1 MFDCRQR
8 FAGKPLSP
16 VSPTYQIRR
25 SHDSEGDI
33 EFDFWGACQNGDHDS
48 FSGRFS
54 GTDVEFQS
62 QASLVEE
69 GFGDSSPALW
79 ERNTSGS
86 TDYESSPLLPHDHR
100 SSNLSPTS
108 RKKAIAEG
116 RRQLMEMVRHMS
128 ESCYELSLKD
138 IVDEKHISAVQKG
151 TVVEKSSA
159 FHPETEPQM
168 KKQKKK
174 KKGINKARQVSR
186 IRSMDSENFLLKM
199 FFPTSLA
206 LKKKSKAGE
215 CSKVSP
221 TPSFVETKHHID
233 KEWWIKR
240 FFLVGDSKRSR
251 GNIMSGSTSSSN
263 SSTSRHD
270 DASFIPGCW
279 CFFHT
284 KKNKAKRQKGCLLE
298 CN

>member
-1 MFDCRQR
+1 MFDHRQR
-8 FAGKPLSP
+8 FAGKPLSS
-16 VSPTYQIRR
+16 VSPTYRIRS

-48 FSGRFS
+48 FSGRFG
-54 GTDVEFQS
+54 GTDVEFQA

-69 GFGDSSPALW
+69 GFGASSPALW

-86 TDYESSPLLPHDHR
+86 IDYESSPLLPHVHR
-100 SSNLSPTS
+100 SCNLSPTS

-116 RRQLMEMVRHMS
+116 RRELMEMVRDMS

-138 IVDEKHISAVQKG
+138 IVDEKHISVVQEG

-159 FHPETEPQM
+159 FHPETEPRM
-168 KKQKKK
+168 KNQKKK

-186 IRSMDSENFLLKM
+186 IRSMDSETFLLKM

-206 LKKKSKAGE
+206 LKKKPKAGE

-221 TPSFVETKHHID
+221 NPSFVETKHHID

-240 FFLVGDSKRSR
+240 FFLGDSKRRR
-251 GNIMSGSTSSSN
+251 GNIMSGSTSSS
-263 SSTSRHD
+263 SSSRSSHD

-279 CFFHT
+279 YFFHT
-284 KKNKAKRQKGCLLE
+284 KKTKAKRQKGCLLE